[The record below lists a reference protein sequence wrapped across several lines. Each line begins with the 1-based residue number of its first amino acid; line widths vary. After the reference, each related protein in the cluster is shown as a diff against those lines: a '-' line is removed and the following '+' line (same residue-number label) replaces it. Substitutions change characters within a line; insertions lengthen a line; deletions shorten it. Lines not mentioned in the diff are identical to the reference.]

1 MRRNFTGS
9 GSRYDNFEEAS
20 PLDLSRDPADNMK
33 DLLTQITCK
42 EMSTSKR
49 MGYVNNFTKLI
60 QSVGEPSKFGYSLED
75 IIKCLM
81 LALVST
87 AKEVRAAGLRAFR
100 HLFSDEKTLSKILD
114 FRIDIFVVRSL
125 DMIHAF
131 EVERVQA
138 LRFIRKIIAVSP
150 RLCPMSIAA
159 TLVSV
164 GNDEGD
170 DADRL
175 RRACVATLC
184 ELAVKNI
191 IVASYCGG
199 INTIIRN
206 VLDSQMQRFNES
218 LMATLL
224 YLLNSPESRPY
235 VRSDVGL
242 EAILAPFTD
251 LHYRHNADTPEAH
264 LREDRASRIT
274 ASKMA
279 IVTIFRSWAGII
291 SLCRPNGK
299 GVQSLLGVFCLPNT
313 DVRKGIME
321 VLFEIFQFKEPEWT
335 DDFHLALLSVDPCQM
350 QDSWK
355 LSEGFVAEEG
365 KALLP
370 HRATGRANLAKN
382 YLTLVL
388 AAFINAGLLES
399 LVEVITSSD
408 PFISV
413 RATILLG
420 ELLHLANALL
430 PPECS
435 SHTHCVP
442 MLVNTASLFEVTSEE
457 RSRASIAVNCLDR
470 LHQTKKRGLVPCS
483 LYLTLITSKA
493 HTLEPKVKPDK
504 LHRDRLTACLNKE
517 IDDPIFAALRDTQV
531 MMEKDFRNWDWD
543 LIGSTLQS
551 PFIST
556 RKLEETSNQKFIRNL
571 LSFYKPSCQRFCTVH
586 ISDPQA
592 KTFSEVGCLL
602 VDFLLEGE
610 DVTEGLLLQELVVDI
625 GECLQEV
632 LLQHSKALSPSITT
646 GVLSNNNVL
655 STLGR
660 DYFLFLGKLACT
672 NKGSKL
678 LERTGIYQYL
688 LELCSLPSRD
698 SLQKLIIASLDYSH
712 SGIPR
717 IILSKI
723 LTASSPATRLY
734 ATSHM
739 RVLLRA
745 RVPFFHSWGIEL
757 LVTQLY
763 DTDSDVAMEAAD
775 VLDEACEDEAN
786 LQYLIELSPVLLHL
800 GEKGLRLLT
809 RFLSVET
816 GLKYLSFRGYLTT
829 LMDQWRSHYNNAY
842 VRWVEELLAE
852 SLTSYVK
859 QKDENTFVR
868 RSNKKKVL
876 KDAYLPPHLYG
887 QLVQKKNGFKLLQ
900 KTNDVEL
907 FASTVRTLEL
917 NTAEDVLKL
926 KAALWA
932 LGHVGSTNWG
942 INFLVE
948 EAIIAEMVHLAV
960 DCGNFAIRGTCYYV
974 LGLIAKTREGADILR
989 EQEWESVRHIG
1000 EDAWPVMETSVENKE
1015 EVIPFSFFRHEP
1027 LNKSASSS
1035 SQHSYS
1041 YLGGMSETE
1050 RAGGVYLGEDKKDAE
1065 GSTAYDKL
1073 SGIYIGEDKGST
1085 RKVTREHSNEGG
1097 ILSQWKKNAE
1107 RRRMIVTKERGHYD
1121 ERSGVYIGEESP
1133 SSGPPPNEGIPSVPA
1148 AGGILERLY
1157 AESGFDMS
1165 LFANREP
1172 KLAHR
1177 RNFSE
1182 GNFASGSFAEKPVWS
1197 DKFENKRR
1205 ALSNVERVPVSLE
1218 AVGEHPGG
1226 DFLSPKD
1233 NGLSPVHKHTGSAP
1247 VKTESVPM
1255 GDMFDRHRED
1265 KRTVSETSA
1274 DSSLKIEIR
1283 NRSESGGT
1291 DLPTLLSL
1299 HARTE
1304 SNLSSASIDSG
1315 DYLEMCISSRSRTS
1329 SASDAGGYLQQGSPT
1344 NQSLVSATSDDAST
1358 KNFDDRER
1366 PLNSSGESFQGGLS
1380 FESPPSYS
1388 SSGPLRDSP
1397 NGTSHFTNGKSE
1409 SKPFSS
1415 VERLQ
1420 NELES
1425 RQRSTSLTEKR
1436 RIGSPSLGIIPETR
1450 SSSFSGSTDFTKVA
1464 KNSRARSDVELIDVP
1479 AMVNLN
1485 DLHGSIR
1492 SLAEV
1497 KILSDKTIVFCAG
1510 TDSKTRALSVDSA
1523 SASGLRRDRLLVN
1536 SNHLSSEESE
1546 LNSSRSRGSSF
1557 ETADYAK
1564 KLGLKTGDLS
1574 RAKRTRSSSSGNS
1587 SIDNAGSKKIP
1598 NRNTLYGSS
1607 DNFTVVSGDTR
1618 RNSSASPE
1626 AAPYTSSRDAF
1637 GYTALS
1643 TLRRQR
1649 SFNRD
1654 LEAKVNAFGAARSSF
1669 VFPRSMSTMDFS
1681 TYSKLDSLASISSS
1695 FDFLQFSP
1703 SNKNTGNEFLGVSLP
1718 LDLSTLFQT
1727 ESYEFKG
1734 SWPDNFVASPT
1745 VLPPYVVKA
1754 NTINR
1759 ESNFSHNMAR
1769 CLSCMHSSL
1778 VGTGRDRS
1786 RSSSQVKDGEWIR
1799 LTPVPETKFESQD
1812 SFGDSSSTA
1821 STNGSAVSVIENT
1834 PGLSKDKLAEFSPDG
1849 KRMIRDEILRL
1860 VASLNS
1866 VVASRSHQEELVKIK
1881 EKFPHWFQDLCL
1893 YCEVVNILGLYKFK
1907 IHVRR
1912 FIQGLFAN
1920 VNFDPIIEQA
1930 DLVVNRGNET
1940 SSSAGRN
1947 D

>member
-1 MRRNFTGS
+1 MRRNFTGA
-9 GSRYDNFEEAS
+9 GSRYDSFDEAS
-20 PLDLSRDPADNMK
+20 PLDLSRDPADNMR
-33 DLLTQITCK
+33 DILSQITCK

-60 QSVGEPSKFGYSLED
+60 QSVGEPAKFGYSLED

-81 LALVST
+81 LALVSS

-100 HLFSDEKTLSKILD
+100 HLFFDEKTLSKMLD
-114 FRIDIFVVRSL
+114 FRIDVFVVRSL

-138 LRFIRKIIAVSP
+138 LRFIRKVIAVSP
-150 RLCPMSIAA
+150 QLCPMTIAA

-164 GNDEGD
+164 GNHEGD

-184 ELAVKNI
+184 ELAIKNI
-191 IVASYCGG
+191 TTASYCGG

-251 LHYRHNADTPEAH
+251 LHYRHNADTPESH
-264 LREDRASRIT
+264 LSEDRAGRLT

-321 VLFEIFQFKEPEWT
+321 VLFEIFQLKEPEWT
-335 DDFHLALLSVDPCQM
+335 DDFHVALLSVDPCQM

-370 HRATGRANLAKN
+370 HRASGRTNLARN

-408 PFISV
+408 SFISV

-442 MLVNTASLFEVTSEE
+442 MLVNTASLFEVTNEE

-483 LYLTLITSKA
+483 LYLTLTTSKA

-517 IDDPIFAALRDTQV
+517 IDDPIFAALRETQVMQV
-531 MMEKDFRNWDWD
+531 MMERDFRNWDWD

-551 PFIST
+551 PSIT
-556 RKLEETSNQKFIRNL
+556 MRKLEETSNQKFIRYL
-571 LSFYKPSCQRFCTVH
+571 LSFFKPSCQRFCTVH

-602 VDFLLEGE
+602 VDFLLEVE

-646 GVLSNNNVL
+646 GVLSKNNVL
-655 STLGR
+655 STLSR

-672 NKGSKL
+672 SKGSKL
-678 LERTGIYQYL
+678 LERNGIYQYL

-698 SLQKLIIASLDYSH
+698 NLQKLIIASLDYSH

-723 LTASSPATRLY
+723 LTASSSTTRLY
-734 ATSHM
+734 ATSHL

-763 DTDSDVAMEAAD
+763 DTDTEVAMQAAD

-786 LQYLIELSPVLLHL
+786 LQYLVELSPVLLHL

-809 RFLSVET
+809 RFLSVES
-816 GLKYLSFRGYLTT
+816 GLRYLTFRGYLTT

-868 RSNKKKVL
+868 RSNKKTVL
-876 KDAYLPPHLYG
+876 KEAYLPPHLYG

-907 FASTVRTLEL
+907 FASAVRTLEP
-917 NTAEDVLKL
+917 NTAEDVLTL

-942 INFLVE
+942 VNFLVE
-948 EAIIAEMVHLAV
+948 EAIIPEIVYLAEH
-960 DCGNFAIRGTCYYV
+960 CGNFAIRGTCYYV
-974 LGLIAKTREGADILR
+974 LGLISKTREGADILR
-989 EQEWESVRHIG
+989 ELEWESVRHIG
-1000 EDAWPVMETSVENKE
+1000 EDCWPVMETTVENKE
-1015 EVIPFSFFRHEP
+1015 EVIPFGFVRREP
-1027 LNKSASSS
+1027 LNTPGPSS

-1050 RAGGVYLGEDKKDAE
+1050 RAGGVYLGEDKKDAD

-1073 SGIYIGEDKGST
+1073 SGIYIGEDKGT
-1085 RKVTREHSNEGG
+1085 ARKITREPSNEGG

-1121 ERSGVYIGEESP
+1121 ERSGVYLGDESS
-1133 SSGPPPNEGIPSVPA
+1133 SSGASQNESIQLPA
-1148 AGGILERLY
+1148 PGGILERLY
-1157 AESGFDMS
+1157 AESGGDMS
-1165 LFANREP
+1165 VFSNRES
-1172 KLAHR
+1172 KHR

-1182 GNFASGSFAEKPVWS
+1182 GNFGSVSFIEKLVPQDRV
-1197 DKFENKRR
+1197 ENKRR
-1205 ALSNVERVPVSLE
+1205 ALSNVDRIPISLE
-1218 AVGEHPGG
+1218 AVGEHPSG
-1226 DFLSPKD
+1226 DYLSSKD
-1233 NGLSPVHKHTGSAP
+1233 NGLAPVHKHTISAP
-1247 VKTESVPM
+1247 IKTSSVTV
-1255 GDMFDRHRED
+1255 GDMFDGHRGD
-1265 KRTVSETSA
+1265 KRTVSETST
-1274 DSSLKIEIR
+1274 DSSLKIENR
-1283 NRSESGGT
+1283 NRTESEGT
-1291 DLPTLLSL
+1291 DLTAPLSSS
-1299 HARTE
+1299 HARTG

-1315 DYLEMCISSRSRTS
+1315 EFLDLYISSRSRAS
-1329 SASDAGGYLQQGSPT
+1329 SASDTGGYLQQGSPT
-1344 NQSLVSATSDDAST
+1344 NQSSVSATSDDTST

-1366 PLNSSGESFQGGLS
+1366 PLNSSGESLQGGMS

-1388 SSGPLRDSP
+1388 SSSLLRDFS
-1397 NGTSHFTNGKSE
+1397 NGANHVTNGKGE
-1409 SKPFSS
+1409 GRPFTSA
-1415 VERLQ
+1415 ERLQ
-1420 NELES
+1420 SELES

-1450 SSSFSGSTDFTKVA
+1450 SSSFSGSTDFSKAA
-1464 KNSRARSDVELIDVP
+1464 KKGRIRSDVDFMDVP
-1479 AMVNLN
+1479 SMVNAN
-1485 DLHGSIR
+1485 DFHGSTK

-1510 TDSKTRALSVDSA
+1510 GDIKTRAMSVDSA
-1523 SASGLRRDRLLVN
+1523 SASGLRRDRLLAN
-1536 SNHLSSEESE
+1536 SNHLGGEESE
-1546 LNSSRSRGSSF
+1546 ISGSRSRGSSF

-1574 RAKRTRSSSSGNS
+1574 RAKRTRTSSGGNS
-1587 SIDNAGSKKIP
+1587 SMDNSGSKKILNK
-1598 NRNTLYGSS
+1598 NRLFGSS

-1618 RNSSASPE
+1618 RNSCASPE

-1637 GYTALS
+1637 GYSALS

-1654 LEAKVNAFGAARSSF
+1654 LEAKVNAFGTARSSF
-1669 VFPRSMSTMDFS
+1669 MFPRSMSAMDFS
-1681 TYSKLDSLASISSS
+1681 TYTKRDNVASISSS

-1703 SNKNTGNEFLGVSLP
+1703 SNKNTSNEFLGVSLP

-1727 ESYEFKG
+1727 ESYQFKG

-1745 VLPPYVVKA
+1745 LLPPYVVKT
-1754 NTINR
+1754 NTTNK
-1759 ESNFSHNMAR
+1759 EASVNHNMSR
-1769 CLSCMHSSL
+1769 CLGCMHSSW
-1778 VGTGRDRS
+1778 VGIGRDRS
-1786 RSSSQVKDGEWIR
+1786 RSSSHMIDGEWNR
-1799 LTPVPETKFESQD
+1799 LTPVIEVKFENQD
-1812 SFGDSSSTA
+1812 SCGDSSSTA
-1821 STNGSAVSVIENT
+1821 STNSSAVSVIENKPGIKDRLDEST
-1834 PGLSKDKLAEFSPDG
+1834 PMG
-1849 KRMIRDEILRL
+1849 KRMIRNEILRL

-1866 VVASRSHQEELVKIK
+1866 VVASRSHQEELVKVAPY
-1881 EKFPHWFQDLCL
+1881 FPPIRPCRLKNL
-1893 YCEVVNILGLYKFK
+1893 VN
-1907 IHVRR
+1907 VR
-1912 FIQGLFAN
+1912 
-1920 VNFDPIIEQA
+1920 
-1930 DLVVNRGNET
+1930 
-1940 SSSAGRN
+1940 
-1947 D
+1947 